1 MGRVGLVDCL
11 TFEND
16 ISEPPQYTRL
26 YYFDSIFYPAQ
37 LVRLDRWVRSV
48 GNIGGSDRWIGSVD
62 RIGRSAVRVDRIGSA
77 KTWIGTALA
86 LVSRG

>member
-16 ISEPPQYTRL
+16 ISEPLQYTRL

-37 LVRLDRWVRSV
+37 LVRLDRWVISADR
-48 GNIGGSDRWIGSVD
+48 IGGSDRWIGSVD
-62 RIGRSAVRVDRIGSA
+62 RQSEWIGSDRQ
-77 KTWIGTALA
+77 KHG
-86 LVSRG
+86 SGQP

>member
-16 ISEPPQYTRL
+16 KVSHHSTRL
-26 YYFDSIFYPAQ
+26 YYFDSNLYVTR

-48 GNIGGSDRWIGSVD
+48 GNIGGSDRWIGSQSGVD
-62 RIGRSAVRVDRIGSA
+62 RIGKNMDRDSP
-77 KTWIGTALA
+77 
-86 LVSRG
+86 SH